1 MTDKS
6 QDSPPR
12 QLADLL
18 STARERVE
26 AGEFADALATVRDA
40 KRLHPRNVYVL
51 AFERQVEQLAELS
64 AAGKLGDDERTD
76 IFESLP
82 GIVDRAL
89 EGTGD
94 IAPPAAPPKDQAAIE
109 RERAERAA
117 AHEWLKNQYF
127 QHAHDYVKDGEY
139 DHALAEIR
147 RVFIIDPENKIAR
160 DFELQIDELARI
172 KKVTPAAS
180 EARGQSPRIAAAPP
194 DRGQEPASPAAADG
208 TPSGDGTEAA
218 PAHRKKLKPV
228 SVILLFLALALL
240 AFATIFLIRK
250 LETPAPQTPRSTIS
264 APQREVFAPEQPSTP
279 SDTVGTVPD
288 TTRRH

>member
-6 QDSPPR
+6 QDSLPR

-26 AGEFADALATVRDA
+26 AGEFADALTTVRDA

-94 IAPPAAPPKDQAAIE
+94 IAPSAAPPKDQAAIE

-172 KKVTPAAS
+172 RKVTPAAS

-194 DRGQEPASPAAADG
+194 DRGQEPASLTASDEA
-208 TPSGDGTEAA
+208 PSGDGTEAA
-218 PAHRKKLKPV
+218 PARKKLKPL

-264 APQREVFAPEQPSTP
+264 APQREVFAPEQPPTP
-279 SDTVGTVPD
+279 SDTSGTVPD
-288 TTRRH
+288 TTLRR